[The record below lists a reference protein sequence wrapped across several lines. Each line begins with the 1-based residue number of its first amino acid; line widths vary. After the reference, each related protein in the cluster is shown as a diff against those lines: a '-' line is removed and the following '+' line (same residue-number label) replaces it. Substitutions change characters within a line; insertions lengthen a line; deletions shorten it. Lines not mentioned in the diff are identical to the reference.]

1 MSRISKLKSLLTNLE
16 KMENAGIA
24 ISDNLLQAIDSL
36 AGQLRPFLEDSPQ
49 KAEFDA
55 IERQEL
61 IIDIYLSMW
70 KIFYDD
76 IYQKILLNHE
86 EFRKIIGNV
95 LFDKSDS
102 QSVRKEDI
110 STRLTQI
117 HNMLVEQWKSPIPPP
132 IEQICLPP
140 SLLTHEMLYS
150 YTTDGQHC
158 GKNPEYGYQEEPSLA
173 QDARP
178 LSFEEYVEYQTE
190 KLDNI
195 CDWISKCYEFTTDD
209 KSYNFLCHPQSDTT
223 LGEEA
228 MKMYGSMTY
237 EKIFTLFNKEYGEIT
252 EHFSIHCASNDD
264 DN

>member
-1 MSRISKLKSLLTNLE
+1 MTIERLKNLLTNLE
-16 KMENAGIA
+16 KMEDAGIA

-36 AGQLRPFLEDSPQ
+36 AGQLNHFLKDSPQ

-55 IERQEL
+55 IERQES

-86 EFRKIIGNV
+86 EFRKIIGNA

-195 CDWISKCYEFTTDD
+195 CDWISKCSEFTTDD

-228 MKMYGSMTY
+228 MEIYGSMTY
-237 EKIFTLFNKEYGEIT
+237 EEIFRLFKEKYGEIT

-264 DN
+264 

>member
-1 MSRISKLKSLLTNLE
+1 
-16 KMENAGIA
+16 MEDTGIE
-24 ISDNLLQAIDSL
+24 IPENLLQGIASL
-36 AGQLRPFLEDSPQ
+36 ARQLEPFLKDSPQ

-55 IERQEL
+55 IERHDL
-61 IIDIYLSMW
+61 IMDIFFSFW
-70 KIFYDD
+70 RIFYDD
-76 IYQKILLNHE
+76 IYQRILLEHKQFSQN
-86 EFRKIIGNV
+86 IGEACFNESHS
-95 LFDKSDS
+95 KK
-102 QSVRKEDI
+102 VRKEDI

-117 HNMLVEQWKSPIPPP
+117 HTMLVAQWKFPIPPR
-132 IEQICLPP
+132 IEQICL
-140 SLLTHEMLYS
+140 SAGLLNSEMLYP
-150 YTTDGQHC
+150 YFEDG
-158 GKNPEYGYQEEPSLA
+158 GRSWGENPEYGYQEEPSLA

-195 CDWISKCYEFTTDD
+195 CDWISKCSEFTTDD

-237 EKIFTLFNKEYGEIT
+237 EKIFTLLNKEYGEIT

>member
-1 MSRISKLKSLLTNLE
+1 MSRISKLKSLLTSLE

-55 IERQEL
+55 IERQES

-140 SLLTHEMLYS
+140 SLQL
-150 YTTDGQHC
+150 
-158 GKNPEYGYQEEPSLA
+158 
-173 QDARP
+173 
-178 LSFEEYVEYQTE
+178 F
-190 KLDNI
+190 
-195 CDWISKCYEFTTDD
+195 SK
-209 KSYNFLCHPQSDTT
+209 KV
-223 LGEEA
+223 
-228 MKMYGSMTY
+228 
-237 EKIFTLFNKEYGEIT
+237 
-252 EHFSIHCASNDD
+252 
-264 DN
+264 